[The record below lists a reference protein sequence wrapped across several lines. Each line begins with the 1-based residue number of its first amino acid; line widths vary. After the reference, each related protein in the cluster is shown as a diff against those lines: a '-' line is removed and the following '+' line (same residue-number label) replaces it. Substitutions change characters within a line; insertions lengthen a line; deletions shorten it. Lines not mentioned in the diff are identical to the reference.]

1 MVLYRHTAGFTFGL
15 FLNNHLMI
23 HPQKICELHLT
34 HGSSESRSPF
44 ISAASGLVQV
54 NNLLYVVADDEH
66 HLGVFSA
73 GNVGPGE
80 LVRLFEGTLPDKYKK
95 RKVQKPDLETLLLLP
110 TFAGFPHGA
119 LLAMGSGSKPNRET
133 GVLLGLDVF
142 GNVNSAPRLFDLSL
156 LYDALHA
163 EVDGLNIEGAAIA
176 GGKLLLLQRG
186 NKGAVNALIACELEP
201 FIADLAANIAPRL
214 RAPPVVRA
222 VALGDID
229 GVPLCFT
236 DAATLPDGNLLFTAV
251 AENTDNSF
259 DDGPCGG
266 SAIGIVD
273 ANGNLKA
280 IERLDQPYKVEG
292 VAATMHADEINVLL
306 VTDADDASKAAWL
319 LSAVLNK
326 NE

>member
-1 MVLYRHTAGFTFGL
+1 
-15 FLNNHLMI
+15 MI
-23 HPQKICELHLT
+23 HTQKIRELHLT
-34 HGSSESRSPF
+34 HGTSESRSPF
-44 ISAASGLVQV
+44 ISAASGLVKV
-54 NNLLYVVADDEH
+54 NNQLYVVADDEH

-73 GNVGPGE
+73 DHVLPGE
-80 LVRLFEGTLPDKYKK
+80 LVRLFEGTLPDKTKK
-95 RKVQKPDLETLLLLP
+95 RKALKPDLETLLLLP

-119 LLAMGSGSKPNRET
+119 LLAMGSGSKPNRDT
-133 GVLLGLDVF
+133 GVLLGFDLL

-156 LYDALHA
+156 LYDALLA
-163 EVDGLNIEGAAIA
+163 EVEELNIEGAVIA
-176 GGKLLLLQRG
+176 GGQLLLLQRG
-186 NKGAVNALIACELEP
+186 NKGAVNALIACELDS
-201 FIADLAANIAPRL
+201 FINDLAAHNAPRL
-214 RAPPVVRA
+214 RASPDVRT
-222 VALGDID
+222 VELGDID

-236 DAATLPDGNLLFTAV
+236 DVAALPDGNLLFTAV

-259 DDGPCGG
+259 DDGACGG

-273 ANGNLKA
+273 ANGNVKT

-292 VAATMHADEINVLL
+292 VAATMHADGIHLLL